1 MYFTPPLPASHV
13 SGENNNMN
21 AVFLLL
27 AALAV
32 AVLGYRYFA
41 KLVALVIFRM
51 SSEYSPDTHVPAA
64 GDLACPTDRLL
75 PYHGVALSGGLGL
88 IGALFAAGWGWV
100 PGFLWILIGGGVAA
114 GIFGIGSFWLA
125 RRDPGLGLSAFV
137 EQYLGRGS
145 RRWMVLL
152 ATAMLTGIAAL
163 CAGLLASLF
172 MAYPAVVLPWLL
184 HIVIAGSLGWMLRQ
198 RGSTPPWLTIGAALL
213 LLLAGTAILAAF
225 PALGL
230 TLGGMLRID
239 LGGQTTVSLGAA
251 SGWLILIFLYGA
263 FTLRTPLT
271 QLARPRA
278 TLAALLAVLLMVGL
292 LLFLIILRP
301 PLVAPEFHTAVA
313 RPSILPWLFVTI
325 SFGALAGFHLLVAR
339 GLTSRQMA
347 GVAGARRLGYGGVA
361 FDGLLAI
368 SAVLIA
374 ATAAGDEQAWSKS
387 FGAWTTPAELNPV
400 YALITY
406 IEGYAVHAAEAV
418 GGADLI
424 RLLAVL
430 TVGALLTTGLETTLR
445 LFKQLLD
452 ESAPQWPPRL
462 TGNRLRQWLAAGL
475 PLMLALLAI
484 AAKPSGT
491 WWFALG
497 AANLVL
503 ALAGFLVM
511 ALALRSPE
519 RPWPWLLAA
528 PLLLLPVTLWILAL
542 LLTEGW
548 RAGDWLL
555 LGSTTILILAT
566 GELVRSGVQRWRT
579 PAPA

>member
-1 MYFTPPLPASHV
+1 
-13 SGENNNMN
+13 MN

-41 KLVALVIFRM
+41 KLVSLVIFRM

-64 GDLACPTDRLL
+64 GDLACPTNRLL

-88 IGALFAAGWGWV
+88 IGAVFAAGWGWV
-100 PGFLWILIGGGVAA
+100 PAYLWILVGGGVAA

-125 RRDPGLGLSAFV
+125 RRDPGLTLSAFV
-137 EQYLGRGS
+137 EHHLGLGA
-145 RRWMVLL
+145 RRWMMLL
-152 ATAMLTGIAAL
+152 AAAMLVGIAAL

-184 HIVIAGSLGWMLRQ
+184 HIGIAGLSGWMLHRH
-198 RGSTPPWLTIGAALL
+198 GSPSPWLIMAIALILL
-213 LLLAGTAILAAF
+213 LTGVTILNAWS
-225 PALGL
+225 ALSL
-230 TLGGMLRID
+230 TLGGALRID
-239 LGGQTTVSLGAA
+239 LGGQTSFSFGAA
-251 SGWLILIFLYGA
+251 GGWLILIFIYGA
-263 FTLRTPLT
+263 LTLRTPLT
-271 QLARPRA
+271 RLARPRA
-278 TLAALLAVLLMVGL
+278 ILAALLAVLLMTGL
-292 LLFLIILRP
+292 LLFLVILQP
-301 PLVAPEFHTAVA
+301 PLIAPEFHTAVA
-313 RPSILPWLFVTI
+313 RPAILPWLFVTV

-339 GLTSRQMA
+339 GLTSRQMTDDA
-347 GVAGARRLGYGGVA
+347 GVRRLGYGGVA
-361 FDGLLAI
+361 FDGLLAM

-374 ATAAGDEQAWSKS
+374 ATAAGDEEAWSKS
-387 FGAWTTPAELNPV
+387 FGAWTTPAELNPA

-430 TVGALLTTGLETTLR
+430 TIAALLTTGLETTLR

-452 ESAPQWPPRL
+452 ESAPRWPPRL
-462 TGNRLRQWLAAGL
+462 AGNRLRQWLAAGL

-484 AAKPSGT
+484 AAQPSGT
-491 WWFALG
+491 LWFALG

-511 ALALRSPE
+511 ALALRTPE
-519 RPWPWLLAA
+519 RPWPWLLAV
-528 PLLLLPVTLWILAL
+528 PLVLLPLILWTQVLLLLEA
-542 LLTEGW
+542 W
-548 RAGDWLL
+548 RENDWLL
-555 LGSTTILILAT
+555 LGITAILILAT
-566 GELVRSGVQRWRT
+566 GELARSAIRRGRL
-579 PAPA
+579 PALA